1 MFNAGKACISF
12 NKRDF
17 KGSLA
22 YYKKALRTNPNCP
35 GKMCSYSNPYLLRV
49 LVILIMTM
57 TIVREPWDTVCV
69 KHLGPFVQSLIKPG
83 LVEILI

>member
-35 GKMCSYSNPYLLRV
+35 GKCVPIPIPFLLRV
-49 LVILIMTM
+49 LVKL
-57 TIVREPWDTVCV
+57 
-69 KHLGPFVQSLIKPG
+69 
-83 LVEILI
+83 